1 LLQNISLFRDKKAGA
16 MGRASLIIF
25 LSLSWLCWAALP
37 GAAEEKIRIAVFDF
51 DAQAL
56 SGSWGYGWPWSRLEA
71 AAADGLAAE
80 LHKSGEF
87 SVLERGKLSHV
98 LQEQRFSSPGVA
110 DPDTVIEMGKILG
123 VQFIVTGSV
132 AEFGVSEWDGTAP
145 QAGKWKWG
153 TGAGATM
160 LLGAATLTARFI
172 DTTTAEVLD
181 TYEGTG
187 SRKFAAAEFA
197 GADFGNRFDSGLA
210 SRILAKAVEN
220 LARAIVE
227 DAGRITPPTGA
238 PEPRQSPMHAPEQVE
253 DRPVVEGKIAFVSKS
268 RVFVNEGPGSSI
280 TSGGKI
286 YITLGAGS
294 GVKVGDRFEV
304 HRIGN
309 EIRDPDTGALLDV
322 EIIKVGVL
330 FVTEVKDKVSI
341 TSIKRGTD
349 FQEGDIVR
357 LAKSSSTSPATRE
370 P

>member
-1 LLQNISLFRDKKAGA
+1 
-16 MGRASLIIF
+16 
-25 LSLSWLCWAALP
+25 
-37 GAAEEKIRIAVFDF
+37 
-51 DAQAL
+51 
-56 SGSWGYGWPWSRLEA
+56 
-71 AAADGLAAE
+71 
-80 LHKSGEF
+80 
-87 SVLERGKLSHV
+87 
-98 LQEQRFSSPGVA
+98 
-110 DPDTVIEMGKILG
+110 
-123 VQFIVTGSV
+123 
-132 AEFGVSEWDGTAP
+132 
-145 QAGKWKWG
+145 
-153 TGAGATM
+153 
-160 LLGAATLTARFI
+160 
-172 DTTTAEVLD
+172 
-181 TYEGTG
+181 
-187 SRKFAAAEFA
+187 
-197 GADFGNRFDSGLA
+197 
-210 SRILAKAVEN
+210 
-220 LARAIVE
+220 
-227 DAGRITPPTGA
+227 
-238 PEPRQSPMHAPEQVE
+238 MHAPEQVE

>member
-1 LLQNISLFRDKKAGA
+1 
-16 MGRASLIIF
+16 MGQASLKIFFF
-25 LSLSWLCWAALP
+25 LSLLCWAALP
-37 GAAEEKIRIAVFDF
+37 GAAEEKTRIAVLDF

-56 SGSWGYGWPWSRLEA
+56 SGSWDYGWPWSRLEA

-80 LHKSGEF
+80 LHNSSEF
-87 SVLERGKLSHV
+87 SVLERGVLGHV
-98 LQEQRFSSPGVA
+98 LQEQQLSSSGAV
-110 DPDTVIEMGKILG
+110 DPDTVVELGKILG

-132 AEFGVSEWDGTAP
+132 VEFGISDWSGKAP
-145 QAGKWKWG
+145 QAGEWKWG
-153 TGAGATM
+153 TGVGATM
-160 LLGAATLTARFI
+160 LRGSATLTARFV

-197 GADFGNRFDSGLA
+197 GADFGNRFDADLV
-210 SRILAKAVEN
+210 SRVLAKAVEN

-227 DAGRITPPTGA
+227 DADRITPSARA
-238 PEPRQSPMHAPEQVE
+238 PEPRKDPMHAPEQVE
-253 DRPVVEGKIAFVSKS
+253 NRPVVEGKIAFVPQN

-294 GVKVGDRFEV
+294 GVKVGDRLEV
-304 HRIGN
+304 HRVGN
-309 EIRDPDTGALLDV
+309 KIRDPDTGALLDV

-341 TSIKRGTD
+341 ASIKRGTD

-357 LAKSSSTSPATRE
+357 LVKSHPTWE